1 MKKNFFSSD
10 EPRNW
15 EQIVTNA
22 FSPDAEPHVFSI
34 RYREKK
40 QKLEETLMSKKRI
53 SMRKPMMIAAAVM
66 AAVVVIPSSAY
77 AVSRIYNASV
87 EPIGNYQQNV
97 LIDVGESTSDSS
109 VSHQTMALQVGW
121 MPDGITSDDSGFKY
135 HDAQDAYQRSV
146 TVCFYKIEEGE
157 NCLKDEEGGIV
168 SQRTETI
175 NDNQVFFLQRNVTE
189 SEKESGR
196 MIFDK
201 VVWVAFTDT
210 NYAVQL
216 FATLGMTDA
225 EMEQIVENLS
235 LTPSDTETAAEWVS
249 EEELSE
255 EMPEGEAEG
264 DPSEGISYM
273 QTVSDPSAMKLY
285 QIGDTIP
292 GDVFDDTVHM
302 TVNSIDVQDNFDGLP
317 AVDCIG
323 QDMNYSQY
331 LKEDGTIVDNVRTW
345 YRAGDGVNT
354 LDEEI
359 RQETKEQK
367 VIVLHLTY
375 TNTGSESVEECV
387 CPYLFSMEEDGTLLR
402 YTRDTVEQFCNDSC
416 DLNYDGS
423 EFFLFGTE
431 SKHTKNNLL
440 LEAGEQA
447 EAVVAFVVNA
457 EDLDKMYLMA
467 NPTGRGEAEEIAMG
481 SPVLDLRKLAEK

>member
-1 MKKNFFSSD
+1 MQKNFLSSD

-15 EQIVTNA
+15 EQIVTDA
-22 FSPDAEPHVFSI
+22 FSPNAEPHVFSA
-34 RYREKK
+34 RYQEKK
-40 QKLEETLMSKKRI
+40 QKLEESMMPKKRI
-53 SMRKPMMIAAAVM
+53 HMRKPMMIAAAVL

-97 LIDVGESTSDSS
+97 LIDVGESASDSS
-109 VSHQTMALQVGW
+109 VSHQIMALQVGW
-121 MPDGITSDDSGFKY
+121 MPDGITSDESGFKY
-135 HDAQDAYQRSV
+135 HDVQDEQRSV
-146 TVCFYKIEEGE
+146 TVCFYKIKEGE
-157 NCLKDEEGGIV
+157 NCLKEEERGIV

-175 NDNQVFFLQRNVTE
+175 NGNEVFFLQRNVTE
-189 SEKESGR
+189 TQKESSHAV
-196 MIFDK
+196 FDK

-216 FATLGMTDA
+216 FATIGMTDV
-225 EMEQIVENLS
+225 EMGQIVENLS
-235 LTPSDTETAAEWVS
+235 LIPSDTETAAEWIA
-249 EEELSE
+249 EEDLSE
-255 EMPEGEAEG
+255 GISEGEAEG
-264 DPSEGISYM
+264 DPSEGISYA
-273 QTVSDPSAMKLY
+273 QTVSDPSVMQLY

-292 GDVFDDTVHM
+292 GNVFDDTVHM
-302 TVNSIDVQDNFDGLP
+302 TVNSVEVQDNFDGLP

-354 LDEEI
+354 LDEEV

-375 TNTGSESVEECV
+375 TNTGAESVEECV
-387 CPYLFSMEEDGTLLR
+387 CPYLFFMEEDGTLLR
-402 YTRDTVEQFCNDSC
+402 YTQETEEQFYHDSC

-440 LEAGEQA
+440 LDAGEQA

-457 EDLDKMYLMA
+457 EDLDQMYLMA
-467 NPTGRGEAEEIAMG
+467 EPTGSGEAEEIAMG

>member
-1 MKKNFFSSD
+1 
-10 EPRNW
+10 
-15 EQIVTNA
+15 
-22 FSPDAEPHVFSI
+22 
-34 RYREKK
+34 
-40 QKLEETLMSKKRI
+40 
-53 SMRKPMMIAAAVM
+53 MMIAAAVL

-97 LIDVGESTSDSS
+97 LIDVGESASDSS
-109 VSHQTMALQVGW
+109 VSHQIMALQVGW
-121 MPDGITSDDSGFKY
+121 MPDGITSDESGFKY
-135 HDAQDAYQRSV
+135 HDVQDEQRSV
-146 TVCFYKIEEGE
+146 TVCFYKIKEGE
-157 NCLKDEEGGIV
+157 NCLKEEERGIV

-175 NDNQVFFLQRNVTE
+175 NGNEVFFLQRNVTE
-189 SEKESGR
+189 TQKESSHAV
-196 MIFDK
+196 FDK

-216 FATLGMTDA
+216 FATIGMTDV

-235 LTPSDTETAAEWVS
+235 LIPSDTETAAEWIA
-249 EEELSE
+249 EEDL
-255 EMPEGEAEG
+255 
-264 DPSEGISYM
+264 SEGISYA
-273 QTVSDPSAMKLY
+273 QTVSDPSVMQLY

-292 GDVFDDTVHM
+292 GNVFDDTVHM
-302 TVNSIDVQDNFDGLP
+302 TVNSVEVQDNFDGLP

-354 LDEEI
+354 LDEEV

-367 VIVLHLTY
+367 VVVLHLTY
-375 TNTGSESVEECV
+375 TNTGAESVEECV
-387 CPYLFSMEEDGTLLR
+387 CPYLFFMEEDGTLLR
-402 YTRDTVEQFCNDSC
+402 YTQETKEQFYNDSC

-440 LEAGEQA
+440 LDAGEQA

-457 EDLDKMYLMA
+457 EDLDQMYLMA
-467 NPTGRGEAEEIAMG
+467 EPTGSGEAEEIAMG

>member
-1 MKKNFFSSD
+1 MQKNFLSSD

-15 EQIVTNA
+15 EQIVTDA
-22 FSPDAEPHVFSI
+22 FSPDAEPHVFSA
-34 RYREKK
+34 RYQEKK
-40 QKLEETLMSKKRI
+40 QKLEESMMPKKRI
-53 SMRKPMMIAAAVM
+53 HMRKPMMIAAAVL

-77 AVSRIYNASV
+77 AVSRVYNASV

-97 LIDVGESTSDSS
+97 LIDVGESASDSS
-109 VSHQTMALQVGW
+109 TSNQIMALQVGW
-121 MPDGITSDDSGFKY
+121 MPDGIISDESGIKY
-135 HDAQDAYQRSV
+135 HDAQDEQRSV
-146 TVCFYKIEEGE
+146 TVCFYKIKGGE
-157 NCLKDEEGGIV
+157 NCLKEEERGIV

-175 NDNQVFFLQRNVTE
+175 NGNEVFFLQRNVTE
-189 SEKESGR
+189 TQKESSHAL
-196 MIFDK
+196 FDK

-216 FATLGMTDA
+216 YATTGMTDA
-225 EMEQIVENLS
+225 ELEKVVENLS
-235 LTPSDTETAAEWVS
+235 LTPSDTETAAEWIA
-249 EEELSE
+249 EEELKE
-255 EMPEGEAEG
+255 EISEGEAEG
-264 DPSEGISYM
+264 DLSEEISYM
-273 QTVSDPSAMKLY
+273 QTVSDTSVMQLY

-302 TVNSIDVQDNFDGLP
+302 SVNSVEVQDNFDGLP
-317 AVDCIG
+317 TVDCIG

-354 LDEEI
+354 LDEEV
-359 RQETKEQK
+359 RQESKEQK

-375 TNTGSESVEECV
+375 TNTGSASVEQCV
-387 CPYLFSMEEDGTLLR
+387 CPYLFFMKEDGTLLR
-402 YTRDTVEQFCNDSC
+402 YTQETEEQFYNDSC

-440 LEAGEQA
+440 LDAGEQA

-457 EDLDKMYLMA
+457 EDLDQMYLMA
-467 NPTGRGEAEEIAMG
+467 EPTGCGEAEEIAMG